1 MTRKE
6 VTVSHDQKTE
16 AKPFINVTPLIDV
29 LLVLLIIFMVAAPLK
44 PHDFKVNLPSQLS
57 KELRRLI
64 ADDRTLVVTIQPDMT
79 LKLNGLSD
87 YMGTVNDPSKLAETL
102 SALFRERKNNH
113 VYRDE
118 MLTRFDLPED
128 ARILKTVFVKAP
140 RAMPYVNVTMV
151 IDGLKGAGADP
162 VGLQLDEL
170 N

>member
-1 MTRKE
+1 M
-6 VTVSHDQKTE
+6 SHHSKTE

-44 PHDFKVNLPSQLS
+44 PHNFKVNLPSQLT
-57 KELRRLI
+57 RDQQVLI
-64 ADDRTLVVTIQPDMT
+64 NAHTLVVTIQPDRT
-79 LKLNGLSD
+79 LKLNGLTD
-87 YMGTVNDPSKLAETL
+87 YMGTVDDPSKLGETL
-102 SALFRERKNNH
+102 SALFKERKNNH

-128 ARILKTVFVKAP
+128 ARIQKTVFVKAP
-140 RAMPYVNVTMV
+140 RSMPYVNVTMV

-162 VGLQLDEL
+162 VGLQLDDL

>member
-1 MTRKE
+1 M
-6 VTVSHDQKTE
+6 SHDQKAE

-44 PHDFKVNLPSQLS
+44 PHNFKINLPSQLTEDEKKLGANS
-57 KELRRLI
+57 
-64 ADDRTLVVTIQPDMT
+64 DTLVVTIQADRT
-79 LKLNGLSD
+79 LKLNRLTD
-87 YMGTVNDPSKLAETL
+87 YMGTVDDPSKLSETL
-102 SALFRERKNNH
+102 SALFKERKNNH

-128 ARILKTVFVKAP
+128 ARVQKTVFVKAP
-140 RAMPYVNVTMV
+140 RSMPYFNVTMV

>member
-1 MTRKE
+1 
-6 VTVSHDQKTE
+6 VSHDQKAE
-16 AKPFINVTPLIDV
+16 ARPFINVTPLIDV

-44 PHDFKVNLPSQLS
+44 PHDFKVNLPSQLTP
-57 KELRRLI
+57 ELRDLV
-64 ADDRTLVVTIQPDMT
+64 ADPRALVVTIQPDMT
-79 LKLNGLSD
+79 LKLNGLTD
-87 YMGTVNDPSKLAETL
+87 YMGTVDDTSKLSDTL
-102 SALFRERKNNH
+102 SALFKERKNNH

-128 ARILKTVFVKAP
+128 ARVQKTVFVKAP
-140 RAMPYVNVTMV
+140 RSMPYFNVTMV

>member
-1 MTRKE
+1 M
-6 VTVSHDQKTE
+6 SHDQKAE

-44 PHDFKVNLPSQLS
+44 PHTFKVKLPRQLT
-57 KELRRLI
+57 EDEQWI
-64 ADDRTLVVTIQPDMT
+64 AASDVTLVVTIRPDRT
-79 LKLNGLSD
+79 LKLNGLTD
-87 YMGTVNDPSKLAETL
+87 YMGTVDDPSKLGETL
-102 SALFRERKNNH
+102 SALFQARTKNH
-113 VYRDE
+113 VYRED

-128 ARILKTVFVKAP
+128 ERIQKTVFVKAP
-140 RAMPYVNVTMV
+140 RAMQYVNVTQV

>member
-1 MTRKE
+1 M
-6 VTVSHDQKTE
+6 SHHQNAE

-44 PHDFKVNLPSQLS
+44 PRNFKVNLPSELTEDQKLLVANS
-57 KELRRLI
+57 K
-64 ADDRTLVVTIQPDMT
+64 TLVVTIEPDRT
-79 LKLNGLSD
+79 LKLNGLTD
-87 YMGTVNDPSKLAETL
+87 YLGTVDDPSKLGETL
-102 SALFRERKNNH
+102 SALFKERKNNH

-128 ARILKTVFVKAP
+128 ARIQKTVFVKAP
-140 RAMPYVNVTMV
+140 RSMPYVNVMMV

>member
-1 MTRKE
+1 M
-6 VTVSHDQKTE
+6 SHHQNAQ

-44 PHDFKVNLPSQLS
+44 PYNFKVDLPS
-57 KELRRLI
+57 ELTSDQKLLG
-64 ADDRTLVVTIQPDMT
+64 ANDKTLVVTIKPDRT
-79 LKLNGLSD
+79 LKLNGLTD
-87 YMGTVNDPSKLAETL
+87 YMGTVDDPSKLGETL
-102 SALFRERKNNH
+102 SALFKERKNNH

-118 MLTRFDLPED
+118 MLTRFDLPEA
-128 ARILKTVFVKAP
+128 ARIQKTVFVKAP
-140 RAMPYVNVTMV
+140 RSMPYVNVTMV